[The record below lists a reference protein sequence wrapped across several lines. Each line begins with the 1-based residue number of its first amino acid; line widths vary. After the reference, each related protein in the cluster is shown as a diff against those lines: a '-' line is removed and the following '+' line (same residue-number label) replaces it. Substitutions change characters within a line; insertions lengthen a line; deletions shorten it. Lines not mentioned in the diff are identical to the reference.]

1 MPRPRFR
8 KLAPDKQRAILSA
21 AFDEFAAHGLQG
33 ASFNRII
40 ERAGLSKGAMYYYF
54 DDKED
59 LYLAV
64 LSGAMAEIVA
74 QLGDMPDVQGAPE
87 FWSALRALYFRML
100 DAYRSSPQQVGLAR
114 GFLRSLGV
122 PKISEAYAAYA
133 QSAAVW
139 FAELLQK
146 GQAAGAVRTD
156 IEPELLLAAAF
167 GMLEGTDRW
176 LIERWEQLGEAALRT
191 AADAIFGMLQRTL
204 QA

>member
-21 AFDEFAAHGLQG
+21 AFDEFAAHGLQN

-40 ERAGLSKGAMYYYF
+40 ESAGLSKGAMYYYF

-64 LSGAMAEIVA
+64 LSAAMAEIVA
-74 QLGDMPDVQGAPE
+74 PLGDMPKVQSAEE
-87 FWSALRALYFRML
+87 FWSALRAMYFRML
-100 DAYRSSPQQVGLAR
+100 DAYRSSPRQVSLAR
-114 GFLRSLGV
+114 GFLRSLGI
-122 PKISEAYAAYA
+122 PKISEAYAAYE

-139 FAELLQK
+139 FAQLLQT
-146 GQAAGAVRTD
+146 GQTVGAVRTD
-156 IEPELLLAAAF
+156 TDPGLLLAATF

-176 LIERWEQLGEAALRT
+176 LIERWDQLGEAALRT
-191 AADAIFGMLQRTL
+191 AADSIFGMLQRTL